1 LRSYEEYGRALE
13 LVAAGLDDASIART
27 LGIPR
32 RTVSDWRRGRRKS
45 IRPPSECREV
55 HDFAEHAT
63 RSYAYLLGVYLGDGY
78 ISRSK
83 PSYVLRVTLDLS
95 YPGIAD
101 EVENA
106 MAAVWPSGNAIRV
119 NRRGGGCVEV
129 CMRSRHW
136 PCLFPQHGPGRK
148 HEREIRLADWQR
160 RAVDA
165 WPEAFLRGLVQTDGC
180 RFVARD
186 RSGGKL
192 RAYTRYSFSNRSE
205 DINGLFVETCRKLG
219 VHCTRAGTREI
230 AIARRADVRRLDQF
244 IGPKR

>member
-1 LRSYEEYGRALE
+1 LRSYEEYRRTLE
-13 LVAAGLDDASIART
+13 LIAAGLDDGSIART

-32 RTVSDWRRGRRKS
+32 RT
-45 IRPPSECREV
+45 
-55 HDFAEHAT
+55 A
-63 RSYAYLLGVYLGDGY
+63 
-78 ISRSK
+78 
-83 PSYVLRVTLDLS
+83 
-95 YPGIAD
+95 
-101 EVENA
+101 
-106 MAAVWPSGNAIRV
+106 
-119 NRRGGGCVEV
+119 GGGCVEV

-160 RAVDA
+160 GAVDA
-165 WPEAFLRGLVQTDGC
+165 WPEPFLRGLVQTDGC

-186 RSGGKL
+186 RSGGKV

-205 DINGLFVETCRKLG
+205 DIKALFVETCRRIG

-230 AIARRADVRRLDQF
+230 AIARRADVRRLDEF